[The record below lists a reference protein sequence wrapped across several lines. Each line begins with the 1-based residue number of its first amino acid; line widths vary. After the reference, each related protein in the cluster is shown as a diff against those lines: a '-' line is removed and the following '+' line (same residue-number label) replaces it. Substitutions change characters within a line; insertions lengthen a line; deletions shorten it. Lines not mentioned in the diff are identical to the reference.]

1 MAGAENACAGRVYAT
16 DQHSH
21 FQRAQQAQIDKRAV
35 ARSDDSPRPRTQVR
49 VVDRI
54 RKYRR
59 CGRLGHHGHCC
70 HLGEKV
76 VQSNSFNIGFGVE
89 LNVTAVHR
97 RLILKAASIS
107 IDVETITGRKV

>member
-1 MAGAENACAGRVYAT
+1 
-16 DQHSH
+16 
-21 FQRAQQAQIDKRAV
+21 
-35 ARSDDSPRPRTQVR
+35 
-49 VVDRI
+49 
-54 RKYRR
+54 
-59 CGRLGHHGHCC
+59 
-70 HLGEKV
+70 LGEKV